1 MAQNRVDLANIFQTV
16 TQTLIQN
23 QQALNQAD
31 EYNHDH
37 GMNMVQTFET
47 ITQALQEKQGRS
59 DRTALAYAAK
69 KLSKSSTS
77 SSGQLYSQALAQA
90 ATQFKGR
97 KVDDRGAMELLQTL
111 ISGGQPAQQG
121 QPAAGGDL
129 LGSLMGGLTGG
140 TQSQPQQSTPPAG
153 DDLLGSLIGEQM
165 GAAPSQPQQ
174 DQQSAGGDLLGSLL
188 GGLTGG
194 AQSQPQQDQPS
205 AGGDLLGSLL
215 GGLAGGGSASSGAS
229 DGLDLGDLLN
239 AGMSF
244 LQAKESGGSTIQAL
258 IQAFVGA
265 SGMGRSAHRTQSTT
279 LVVDSFLQALGS
291 SGESR

>member
-1 MAQNRVDLANIFQTV
+1 MPQDSVELVNIFQSV
-16 TQTLIQN
+16 TQALAQN
-23 QQALNQAD
+23 QLALNQAD
-31 EYNHDH
+31 EVNHDH
-37 GMNMVQTFET
+37 GTNMVQTFET

-97 KVDDRGAMELLQTL
+97 KVDNRGAMELLQTL
-111 ISGGQPAQQG
+111 IGGGQQG
-121 QPAAGGDL
+121 QQAAGGDL
-129 LGSLMGGLTGG
+129 LGSLMSGLTGG
-140 TQSQPQQSTPPAG
+140 TQSQPQQSTPVAG

-174 DQQSAGGDLLGSLL
+174 DQQSTGGDLLGSLL

-215 GGLAGGGSASSGAS
+215 GGLAGGGGPSGGGSS
-229 DGLDLGDLLN
+229 GLDLGDLLN

-279 LVVDSFLQALGS
+279 LVVDSFLQALGT